1 MRSARCSDA
10 AHALR
15 SVRRPARPRAQEY
28 DTSPH
33 PVNPFSKRHYLFW
46 GFINLLPLALAPA
59 ARTHFGLLGTMFLFA
74 STIKG
79 YLYGVALPR
88 PLKMVVHPL
97 IMCCLYTSGCVGL
110 WAYLTNVPYL
120 DILQLYMPTVRR
132 PACASASRG
141 AAAMRAARSS
151 AGCWMRNRS
160 RLGQRRVH
168 CLRLVR

>member
-1 MRSARCSDA
+1 MRCAHCSDA
-10 AHALR
+10 THALR

-110 WAYLTNVPYL
+110 WAYLTNMPYL
-120 DILQLYMPTVRR
+120 DILQMYMPTVRR
-132 PACASASRG
+132 PRFCQCVPWRSHDARRGFVHRVLRGNSSR
-141 AAAMRAARSS
+141 ARQGSMQ
-151 AGCWMRNRS
+151 G
-160 RLGQRRVH
+160 
-168 CLRLVR
+168 LVS